1 MPTEPVSASGITALS
16 TASAMGVTAAMIE
29 AHFDPFVMML
39 AFAGAVIG
47 AGLAKPGRTKLH
59 DAVVFLAVCL
69 GSAQLGHSLGPM
81 LARSFADISDP
92 GRVTAF
98 VLAALFHPAF
108 NALAGTLPGVLQKLL
123 ERFGIKGAQP

>member
-1 MPTEPVSASGITALS
+1 MGI
-16 TASAMGVTAAMIE
+16 TAAMIE

-47 AGLAKPGRTKLH
+47 TGLAKPGRSKLH
-59 DAVVFLAVCL
+59 DAAVFLAVCL

-81 LARSFADISDP
+81 LARSFPDIGDP
-92 GRVTAF
+92 GRFSAF
-98 VLAALFHPAF
+98 VVAALFHPVF
-108 NALAGTLPGVLQKLL
+108 NALAGTLPGALQKLL